1 MSDGH
6 GIPLPRETGELV
18 GHEAA
23 ETAMVEAVA
32 SGRIPHA
39 WMITGPSGI
48 GKATLAYRF
57 ARYVLS
63 GMGEGADEGPGLF
76 GDALPAAPAG
86 LHVPRDNPVF
96 SQIAAG
102 SHPDMLVVERGYDEK
117 RKKMRGEIVVDDVR
131 QIGSFL
137 RLTPSLGGWRVVVLD
152 SADEMNRNAANA
164 VLKLLEEPPRQAL
177 LILVSHAPGR
187 LLPTIRSRCRAVRL
201 GPLSDSQVGD
211 LLAKHLPELDPA
223 HAETLVALSEGSI
236 GRALSLAEAGG
247 IDALTE
253 LFRAL
258 AGYPEVKDLAVLELA
273 DKWTRAVKA
282 EEADPFDTGI
292 ALLDWWLGRTA
303 RDAASGN
310 PPVDRVPGM
319 GAAAEK
325 LAATLGPAGI
335 AERRAGISA
344 MLGRGTRLSL
354 DKRQML
360 MDAFR
365 MLAPDHAGS

>member
-1 MSDGH
+1 MSEAQT
-6 GIPLPRETGELV
+6 IPLPRETGELV
-18 GHEAA
+18 GHQAA
-23 ETAMVEAVA
+23 ESAMAEAVA
-32 SGRIPHA
+32 SGKIPHA
-39 WMITGPSGI
+39 WLITGPSGI

-57 ARYVLS
+57 ARHILS
-63 GMGEGADEGPGLF
+63 GAGAAEDEGPGLF
-76 GDALPAAPAG
+76 GDALPATPAG

-117 RKKMRGEIVVDDVR
+117 RKKMRGEIVIDDVR

-177 LILVSHAPGR
+177 LLLVSHAPGR

-201 GPLSDSQVGD
+201 GPLSDAQVAE
-211 LLAKHLPELDPA
+211 LLAKHLPELDQA
-223 HAETLVALSEGSI
+223 TSETLVALSEGSI
-236 GRALSLAEAGG
+236 GRALSLAAEGG
-247 IDALTE
+247 IDALRE

-258 AGYPEVKDLAVLELA
+258 ESYPQIKDLAVLELA
-273 DKWTRAVKA
+273 DKWTRATKA
-282 EEADPFDTGI
+282 EETDPFETGT
-292 ALLDWWLGRTA
+292 ALLDWWLGRIA
-303 RDAASGN
+303 RDAASGDR
-310 PPVDRVPGM
+310 PVDRVPGM

-325 LAATLGPAGI
+325 LAAALGPAGI
-335 AERRAGISA
+335 AERRAVISA
-344 MLGRGTRLSL
+344 MLGRGSRLSL

-360 MDAFR
+360 MDAFQL
-365 MLAPDHAGS
+365 LAPDHAGS